1 MSSGLMFDKIIISMI
16 RNYALEYHLEGVDI
30 YFTNI
35 EKNRTYMYR
44 GHFNIFTGRK
54 SLLKVLMLHVYI
66 SIFKESKRDNI

>member
-44 GHFNIFTGRK
+44 VHFNIFYWKKVTPE
-54 SLLKVLMLHVYI
+54 SLDVACIH
-66 SIFKESKRDNI
+66 FNI